1 MRNFFF
7 LAALL
12 LLWQAAA
19 QTDISPADWQ
29 ADLKF
34 LQQTVHKDYPF
45 LFKKTTAKEFDAAV
59 ATFHQEIPDLQDHE
73 VLIGFAKIVGLFKY
87 GHTRLGFRESP
98 VPYHRLPLN
107 LYQFSDGLYII
118 GAHKDYTEIV
128 GAKITAIEGTPT
140 EEVLKAIYPVVPVE
154 NEQYFKAYG
163 GIYMLIPEVLHAQG
177 ITEKLQQNID
187 FELEKDGKSFRTTIA
202 ASDNLEPPLRYGEL
216 KPESDWVGV
225 RDQSQNPN
233 YLKNLEK
240 IYYYEYLP
248 EEKTVYV
255 RQSQI
260 QDDSL
265 ENIPAFYKRVFK
277 FIEDNDV
284 EKFILDVRL
293 NGGGNNY
300 KNKPVVTGIIENKKI
315 NQQGKFFVIIGRR
328 TFSACQNLVNELS
341 NYTNAIFVGEPTA
354 ENINFYGDNRRVELP
369 NTKLPVYLSFAWWQD
384 KPQWENAPY
393 TSPHLA
399 VEASFDDYKANRD
412 PVLEAALTFSENN
425 FITDPMGYLTTL
437 FMENKLEE
445 LEAETLRM
453 VNDPAYRF
461 FQFEQEF
468 NKAGYNLM
476 NAAQL
481 DGALYVFQMNTN
493 LFPESANTWDSLAE
507 ANWKAG
513 NLEKATE
520 YYNKAISLD
529 PTGATGDNAKR
540 MLLEMEQ
547 DVKH

>member
-7 LAALL
+7 LVALL
-12 LLWQAAA
+12 LLWQAPA
-19 QTDISPADWQ
+19 QQMITSSQWQ
-29 ADLKF
+29 EDLRF
-34 LQQTVHKDYPF
+34 LQSTVHKDYPF
-45 LFKKTTAKEFDAAV
+45 LFKKTTAKEFDAEV
-59 ATFHQEIPDLQDHE
+59 EQFHKAIPKMQDHE
-73 VLIGFAKIVGLFKY
+73 VLVGFAKIIGLFKY
-87 GHTRLGFRESP
+87 GHTRVGFRDGP
-98 VPYHRLPLN
+98 VPFHRLPLN
-107 LYQFSDGLYII
+107 LYQFPDGLYII
-118 GAHKDYTEIV
+118 GAHKDYGDIV

-140 EEVLKAIYPVVPVE
+140 AEVLKAIYPVVPVE
-154 NEQYFKAYG
+154 NEQFFKAYG
-163 GIYMLIPEVLHAQG
+163 GIYLVIPEVLHAQG
-177 ITEKLQQNID
+177 ITKTLKQKISVD
-187 FELEKDGKSFRTTIA
+187 LEKDGKSFKSIIDATN
-202 ASDNLEPPLRYGEL
+202 NLRPPLQYGEV
-216 KPESDWVGV
+216 KPNTDWVSI
-225 RDQSQNPN
+225 RDLANDPL

-248 EEKTVYV
+248 EEKAVYV

-265 ENIPAFYKRVFK
+265 EHIPAFYDRVFK
-277 FIEDNDV
+277 FIENNEV

-315 NQQGKFFVIIGRR
+315 NQQGKLFVIIGRR

-369 NTKLPVYLSFAWWQD
+369 KSKLPVYLSFAWWQD
-384 KPQWENAPY
+384 KPQWENGPY

-399 VEASFDDYKANRD
+399 AEANFDDYKSNRD
-412 PVLEAALTFSENN
+412 PVLEAALNFSDDN
-425 FITDPMGYLTTL
+425 FIIDPMGYLTGL
-437 FMENKLEE
+437 FMENKFEE

-468 NKAGYNLM
+468 NKAGYNLLG
-476 NAAQL
+476 AGQL
-481 DGALYVFQMNTN
+481 EGALYVFQINTK
-493 LFPESANTWDSLAE
+493 LYPESANTWDSLAE

-513 NLEKATE
+513 NLEKAKE
-520 YYNKAISLD
+520 YYNKAINLD
-529 PTGATGDNAKR
+529 PKGATGDNARR
-540 MLLEMEQ
+540 MLLEMDGEE
-547 DVKH
+547 